1 MSRARVMDDFK
12 KTSLRAMNGQ
22 CLGILVNDTN
32 MSGLCSAQHVIFIEM
47 TYKKKK
53 NTGFIFVIS
62 GLTKIVGGRSHFSRL
77 NEKRKNSSARLR
89 GIRS

>member
-1 MSRARVMDDFK
+1 MSRVRVMDDFK

-53 NTGFIFVIS
+53 KYWI
-62 GLTKIVGGRSHFSRL
+62 HFCD
-77 NEKRKNSSARLR
+77 
-89 GIRS
+89 IRTNQDRRRQVSFQ